1 MSFSR
6 RDRLRLLLRSFAIQ
20 GSWNFPQ
27 MQGLGFLY
35 ALAPWL
41 RRVNGADTRRCFRRH
56 LGYFNTNPYMVTYVL
71 GVVAR
76 LEEEGLGEE
85 SVQMRTN
92 LMGPLGAIGD
102 GLYWAGFR
110 PLCLL
115 SALVIATVRVEAAP
129 VFFLVAY
136 NAVHIVDRWPYLN
149 FGYEKAHEAI
159 EGASSLKD
167 RSLGRIS
174 RKLITPLAGFFLG
187 FAVFRTGTPGTAL
200 LIFAIAF
207 ALFRRKW
214 RTPAVLL
221 VMLFVAIVLG
231 YLGIRTGVPWSV

>member
-41 RRVNGADTRRCFRRH
+41 RKVNDAETKRGFRRH

-76 LEEEGLGEE
+76 LEEEGRGEE

-102 GLYWAGFR
+102 GLYWASFR

-115 SALVIATVRVEAAP
+115 SALVLATVRVEVAP

-136 NAVHIVDRWPYLN
+136 NAVHIADRWSYLN

-159 EGASSLKD
+159 EGALSLKD

-174 RKLITPLAGFFLG
+174 RKLITPLAGFLLG
-187 FAVFRTGTPGTAL
+187 FTVFRTGTPGTAL

-214 RTPAVLL
+214 RTPAVLV